1 MSPEQFSLS
10 GLRSVCVFLNNHVVP
25 HQVPAGL
32 SEEIHNEQAGCI
44 RVCVC
49 AFVHVYVST
58 EDLRQEEEEEMGGD
72 RKRRATH

>member
-1 MSPEQFSLS
+1 M
-10 GLRSVCVFLNNHVVP
+10 CVFLNNHVVP

-44 RVCVC
+44 RVRVCVC
-49 AFVHVYVST
+49 AFVRVYVST